1 MTTIS
6 AKQLTA
12 AAIFASSVFISA
24 TVNAGDTFTDTYSN
38 GKGGRGAAITGVE
51 PSATGTYPVFV
62 YMVGTW
68 EDYENASATAAINSM
83 ADRGYVAATVDYT
96 NSTFG
101 DCSTLSQRSKYIFD
115 AQSSKSAIAKLCSR
129 SKADC
134 SRGVVVGGFSQG
146 SVLAILGKNFDAR
159 VEAAYG
165 MGAGVQYDDYD
176 LRACVADGNRALPGD
191 RLRAIN
197 GEGDGYLGGNADSVR
212 AQSEELTGLVGSSGH
227 YSAFRSNGSGW
238 YMVNH
243 AEVSDGEAEHCYMRN
258 GGCGFN
264 ENRLDS
270 LWTNGGSEWSLEP
283 NLDWLSTFTQ

>member
-1 MTTIS
+1 MTTIL

-12 AAIFASSVFISA
+12 AAIVASSAFISA
-24 TVNAGDTFTDTYSN
+24 TVNAGDSFSDTYSN

-68 EDYENASATAAINSM
+68 EDHENASAMAAINSM
-83 ADRGYVAATVDYT
+83 ADRGYVAATVDYS

-115 AQSSKSAIAKLCSR
+115 AKNNKSAISKLCSR

-146 SVLAILGKNFDAR
+146 SILAVLGNNFDAR
-159 VEAAYG
+159 IEAAYAL
-165 MGAGVQYDDYD
+165 GAGVQYDSYD
-176 LRACVADGNRALPGD
+176 LRACVADGNRTLPSD

-197 GEGDGYLGGNADSVR
+197 GEGDAYMGGTAASVQ
-212 AQSEELTGLVGSSGH
+212 AQLEELTGLAGGSGH
-227 YSAFRSNGSGW
+227 YSAFRTNNSGW
-238 YMVNH
+238 YMVSH
-243 AEVSDGEAEHCYMRN
+243 SEVSDGQAEHCYMRN

-283 NLDWLSTFTQ
+283 NLDWISSFTR